1 MLCVQILSGTARTQS
16 VADKVEPTP
25 YIVSPGF
32 TAHPVRW
39 LSPECAVAFQRRSSD
54 KPALPEDTKA
64 TVGVQP
70 PLRNKSM
77 SRLLYEVANDMAPED
92 PCEITIVLTQAQL
105 YQSGSY
111 HNPYPTRHDG
121 RALVDMCVQLSA
133 VALAIVTVG
142 IGTETILNPHDGQVN
157 QVFKA
162 AKTALIS
169 QRPEKAADIL
179 ESIPRG
185 TPNILN
191 VERRAIF
198 EDAMIARARQQ
209 TQSGLYAQA
218 LADLSRVQAQSPL
231 SAEATRLAIECRN
244 LQALALDTKSSTTP
258 ATEFLK
264 TDADTQIAA
273 VPPSTAASAPRVSST
288 AASLPL
294 STQVASAQ
302 SSYTVSP
309 YKAFRTWTRDQTKQL
324 ARVSPKSSLTSIDS
338 QLPPQLLPAS
348 GSAPSV
354 SPEVPA
360 GSGPSNAPPSEGTS
374 YWMQESSNNTDE
386 PAATAPDIEPAPA
399 QDIAPVEAPAG
410 PKREWKTAPSGKTK
424 FADN

>member
-1 MLCVQILSGTARTQS
+1 
-16 VADKVEPTP
+16 
-25 YIVSPGF
+25 
-32 TAHPVRW
+32 
-39 LSPECAVAFQRRSSD
+39 
-54 KPALPEDTKA
+54 
-64 TVGVQP
+64 
-70 PLRNKSM
+70 M

-111 HNPYPTRHDG
+111 HNPYSTRHDS

-133 VALAIVTVG
+133 VALAMVTVG
-142 IGTETILNPHDGQVN
+142 VGTETILNPHDGQVN

-179 ESIPRG
+179 ESIPKG

-191 VERRAIF
+191 AERRAIF
-198 EDAMIARARQQ
+198 EDAMIARARQRS
-209 TQSGLYAQA
+209 QSGLYTQA
-218 LADLSRVQAQSPL
+218 LADLSRVQAKSPL

-244 LQALALDTKSSTTP
+244 LQAFALDTKTSTTP

-264 TDADTQIAA
+264 TDTQIAA
-273 VPPSTAASAPRVSST
+273 VPPSTPAANAPQVSST

-302 SSYTVSP
+302 SSYPVSP
-309 YKAFRTWTRDQTKQL
+309 YKALRTWTRDQNKGL
-324 ARVSPKSSLTSIDS
+324 ARAPKSSLTSIDS

-360 GSGPSNAPPSEGTS
+360 GSSASNAPPSEGTS
-374 YWMQESSNNTDE
+374 YWMQESSNNTEE

-399 QDIAPVEAPAG
+399 QDIAPVEAPSV